1 MSQAPPPTVD
11 DGPAMTDSLR
21 GGGHPLIEATDL
33 RVVFRV
39 NSRQLVAVDSVDLAV
54 ERGETVGMVGE
65 SGSGKSTIA
74 KALMRVYEPD
84 GGVIRFDG
92 WDVSHSSER
101 QLRKLRRHV
110 QMVQQDPY
118 SSLDP
123 HMSTASILSEP
134 LRAFGWGDR
143 QSINDR
149 VKGLIDE
156 VGLGEAAL
164 ARRPSEFSGGQR
176 QRIAIARALA
186 IEPDLVIADE
196 PLSALDVS
204 IQAQMINLLQDM
216 REIHH
221 ISYLII
227 SHDLTILN
235 YIADRIVVLYLGK
248 VVEEGPTA
256 EVFEHP
262 RHPYTV
268 ALLSAMPAAHSA
280 NRAERVILKG
290 DPPSPL
296 ARPSGCQFHTRC
308 PIARPRCS
316 AESPPMQWASAG
328 HRAACFYPGE
338 LDLKGSRAGT
348 VYTPADHAM
357 AAEASIDPPDQP
369 LLMSPEQA
377 GKPGE
382 SDDRAADVIDDRAA
396 DVMTVARSAAEKP
409 GWRHVLTHAL
419 LKRAIQL
426 VITVG
431 GVTTVLFFLLR
442 LTGDPAKVIAG
453 ENTSAQQLA
462 LISKQYGLNLPLFVQ
477 YLHFLR
483 MVAVLNFGNSYVSY
497 QSALGEVW
505 QRLWLT
511 VGLTMAA
518 MLINVIVSVVLGCL
532 IGASR
537 SSLLGRVAAGTVFVA
552 QGVPFY
558 LAGLILIELFS
569 VTIHLLPSVGDS
581 GLSAWIMP
589 SLTLAW
595 FLAPRLTRVI
605 AVNVSAAMQ
614 QDYVQVARASGAPK
628 WAAVVRHA
636 LPNALIAATALA
648 GTQLAYLISGTLIV
662 EEIFAWPGLGQL
674 LVNSIV
680 SVDFPV
686 VEASVFVIAV
696 FVYAVNALTDVLLTM
711 IDPRI
716 RR

>member
-1 MSQAPPPTVD
+1 MNQASRPSVD
-11 DGPAMTDSLR
+11 DGPATSDSLR
-21 GGGHPLIEATDL
+21 GGQPLIEAKDL
-33 RVVFRV
+33 RVVFEV
-39 NSRQLVAVDSVDLAV
+39 NGRQLVAVDGVDIAV
-54 ERGETVGMVGE
+54 QRGETVGLVGE

-74 KALMRVYEPD
+74 KALMRAYEPQ

-118 SSLDP
+118 SSLNP
-123 HMSTASILSEP
+123 HMSTASIVAEP

-143 QSINDR
+143 ESINAR
-149 VKGLIDE
+149 VKSLIDE

-164 ARRPSEFSGGQR
+164 ARRPAEFSGGQR

-186 IEPDLVIADE
+186 IGPDLVIADE

-204 IQAQMINLLQDM
+204 IQAQIINLFQDM
-216 REIHH
+216 REIHDV
-221 ISYLII
+221 SYLII

-235 YIADRIVVLYLGK
+235 QIADRIVVLYLGK
-248 VVEEGPTA
+248 VVEEGPTS
-256 EVFEHP
+256 EVFERP

-280 NRAERVILKG
+280 ARSERVVLNG

-296 ARPSGCQFHTRC
+296 AKPTGCHFHTRC
-308 PIARPRCS
+308 PIARQRCS
-316 AESPPMQWASAG
+316 AESPPMQLASAG

-338 LDLKGSRAGT
+338 LELHGSRAGAA
-348 VYTPADHAM
+348 YARADQAT
-357 AAEASIDPPDQP
+357 AIAASIDPPAEP
-369 LLMSPEQA
+369 PVTSPGRA
-377 GKPGE
+377 GKPGG
-382 SDDRAADVIDDRAA
+382 SDDGAAELL
-396 DVMTVARSAAEKP
+396 TVASSAAGKS
-409 GWRHVLTHAL
+409 GWRHVLTHVL
-419 LKRAIQL
+419 LRRAIQL
-426 VITVG
+426 VITVA

-453 ENTSAQQLA
+453 ENSSAQQLA
-462 LISKQYGLNLPLFVQ
+462 LISKQYGLNLPLAEQ

-497 QSALGEVW
+497 QPALGEVW

-518 MLINVIVSVVLGCL
+518 MLINVVISVVLGCV

-537 SSLLGRVAAGTVFVA
+537 SSLVGRVTAGAVFVA

-558 LAGLILIELFS
+558 LVGLILIEVFS
-569 VTIHLLPSVGDS
+569 VTIHLLPSIGAS
-581 GLSAWIMP
+581 GFSAWIMP

-614 QDYVQVARASGAPK
+614 QEYVQVARAAGAPK
-628 WAAVVRHA
+628 WAAVLRHA
-636 LPNALIAATALA
+636 LPNALVAATALA

-662 EEIFAWPGLGQL
+662 EEIFSWPGLGQL
-674 LVNSIV
+674 LVNSII

-696 FVYAVNALTDVLLTM
+696 FVYVVNALTDVLLTV

>member
-1 MSQAPPPTVD
+1 MS
-11 DGPAMTDSLR
+11 DSLR
-21 GGGHPLIEATDL
+21 GAGHPLIEAKDL
-33 RVVFRV
+33 RVVFHV
-39 NSRQLVAVDSVDLAV
+39 NGRQLVAVDGVDLAV

-74 KALMRVYEPD
+74 KALMRVHEPD

-92 WDVSHSSER
+92 WDVSHSNER

-123 HMSTASILSEP
+123 HMSTANIVSEP
-134 LRAFGWGDR
+134 LRAFGWRDR
-143 QSINDR
+143 QSINAR

-204 IQAQMINLLQDM
+204 IQAQMINLFQDL
-216 REIHH
+216 RETHRV
-221 ISYLII
+221 SYLII

-235 YIADRIVVLYLGK
+235 QIADRIVVLYLGK
-248 VVEEGPTA
+248 VVEEGPRA

-268 ALLSAMPAAHSA
+268 ALLSATPAAHCA
-280 NRAERVILKG
+280 NRSERVVLKG

-296 ARPSGCQFHTRC
+296 AKPPGCHFHTRC

-316 AESPPMQWASAG
+316 TESPPMQWASTG

-338 LDLKGSRAGT
+338 LELHGSTAGAVSARADQTMAVQASTDVPDEQLPMSPDRAGM
-348 VYTPADHAM
+348 PA
-357 AAEASIDPPDQP
+357 
-369 LLMSPEQA
+369 
-377 GKPGE
+377 E
-382 SDDRAADVIDDRAA
+382 SDDRAEDVVTAVTSTAA
-396 DVMTVARSAAEKP
+396 RP
-409 GWRHVLTHAL
+409 GWRHVLNRVLTHVL
-419 LKRAIQL
+419 LRRAIQL
-426 VITVG
+426 VITVV
-431 GVTTVLFFLLR
+431 GVVTVLFFLLR

-453 ENTSAQQLA
+453 ENSSAQQLA
-462 LISKQYGLNLPLFVQ
+462 LINKQYGLNLPLLAQ

-483 MVAVLNFGNSYVSY
+483 TVATLNFGNSYVSY
-497 QSALGEVW
+497 QPALGEVW

-511 VGLTMAA
+511 VGLALAA
-518 MLINVIVSVVLGCL
+518 MLINVIVSVVLGCF

-537 SSLLGRVAAGTVFVA
+537 SSLLGRVAAGAVFIA

-569 VTIHLLPSVGDS
+569 VTVHLLPSVGDS

-589 SLTLAW
+589 SVTLAW

-614 QDYVQVARASGAPK
+614 QDYVQVARAAGAPK

-662 EEIFAWPGLGQL
+662 EEIFSWPGLGQL

-680 SVDFPV
+680 NVDFPV

-696 FVYAVNALTDVLLTM
+696 FVYVVNALTDVLLTV